1 MENQNEA
8 EIAALAL
15 SRMVNRMGGGPE
27 LTDFVNL
34 VTNDHR
40 TLQQQSFGVF
50 MACIQKWSETKNFD
64 ARNEY
69 TIKTCKKIM
78 EAVKEDWFGRAPMI

>member
-1 MENQNEA
+1 MENQNEGQ
-8 EIAALAL
+8 IAAEAL
-15 SRMVNRMGGGPE
+15 IKMVNRMGGGPE
-27 LTDFVNL
+27 LADFIGY
-34 VTNDHR
+34 VTTNHR